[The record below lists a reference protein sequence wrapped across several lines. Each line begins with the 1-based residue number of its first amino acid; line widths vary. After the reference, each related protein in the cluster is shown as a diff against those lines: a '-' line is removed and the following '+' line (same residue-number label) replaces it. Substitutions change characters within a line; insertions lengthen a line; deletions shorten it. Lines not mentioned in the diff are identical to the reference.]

1 MANDSKGLI
10 MIYALLKALILKPQL
25 LTAHVRNYG
34 EFVRSEMQGTVRQW
48 AITAAAWATFAIG
61 MLVFVLLCGVAAM
74 IGMLHGQYHWILIV
88 VPAIPLLLAVAALIV
103 ALRKTEGSSIDTIK
117 QQFAADMQALNGPT
131 VKDHEH

>member
-1 MANDSKGLI
+1 ML
-10 MIYALLKALILKPQL
+10 
-25 LTAHVRNYG
+25 
-34 EFVRSEMQGTVRQW
+34 W
-48 AITAAAWATFAIG
+48 AIPTPDSPCAMARCWSSARCRVPTSWQTRPSPTGTAAAWATFAIG